1 MLPAVNDDLQKDF
14 EIEEETSHTYKLD
27 LNNSTIAGYV
37 DDLEAMKQAIYL
49 ILNIERYEYL
59 IYSWN
64 YGIELNDLYGQPIPF
79 VLPELKRRITE
90 ALVQDSRIL
99 GVDNFSFETNKGK
112 VHATFT
118 VHTIFGDVE
127 AERVVNIWCMKI

>member
-14 EIEEETSHTYKLD
+14 EIEEQPTYTYKLNLD
-27 LNNSTIAGYV
+27 NSTIAGYV

-99 GVDNFSFETNKGK
+99 RVDNFSFETNKGK

-127 AERVVNIWCMKI
+127 AERVVNI

>member
-14 EIEEETSHTYKLD
+14 EIEEETSYTYKLNLD
-27 LNNSTIAGYV
+27 KSIIAGYV
-37 DDLEAMKQAIYL
+37 DELEAMKQAIYL

-79 VLPELKRRITE
+79 VLPELERRITE
-90 ALVQDSRIL
+90 ALLQDTRIT

-127 AERVVNIWCMKI
+127 AERTVNIGV

>member
-27 LNNSTIAGYV
+27 LDNSTIAGYV

-64 YGIELNDLYGQPIPF
+64 YGIELADLFGQPTSF

-127 AERVVNIWCMKI
+127 AEKVVTI

>member
-1 MLPAVNDDLQKDF
+1 MIPTTNDDLINDF
-14 EIEEETSHTYKLD
+14 EYEELPTKTFKL
-27 LNNSTIAGYV
+27 NIPSNTIIGFT
-37 DDLEAMKQAIYL
+37 DGLEAMKQAIYL
-49 ILNIERYEYL
+49 ILNIERYEHI

-64 YGIELNDLYGQPIPF
+64 YGIELEDLFGQPISF

-90 ALVQDSRIL
+90 ALLQDTRIL

-127 AERVVNIWCMKI
+127 AEKVVNL

>member
-1 MLPAVNDDLQKDF
+1 
-14 EIEEETSHTYKLD
+14 
-27 LNNSTIAGYV
+27 
-37 DDLEAMKQAIYL
+37 MK
-49 ILNIERYEYL
+49 
-59 IYSWN
+59 
-64 YGIELNDLYGQPIPF
+64 F

-99 GVDNFSFETNKGK
+99 GVDAFSFEVNRGK

-127 AERVVNIWCMKI
+127 AEKVVNL

>member
-27 LNNSTIAGYV
+27 LDNSTIAGYV

-64 YGIELNDLYGQPIPF
+64 YGIELADLFGQPTSF

-127 AERVVNIWCMKI
+127 AERVVTI

>member
-27 LNNSTIAGYV
+27 LDNSTIAGYV

-112 VHATFT
+112 VHATFS

-127 AERVVNIWCMKI
+127 AERVVTI

>member
-27 LNNSTIAGYV
+27 LDNSTIAGYV

-112 VHATFT
+112 VHVTFT

-127 AERVVNIWCMKI
+127 AERVVTI

>member
-27 LNNSTIAGYV
+27 LDNSTIAGYV

-90 ALVQDSRIL
+90 ALIQDSRIL
-99 GVDNFSFETNKGK
+99 GVDNFSFET
-112 VHATFT
+112 
-118 VHTIFGDVE
+118 I
-127 AERVVNIWCMKI
+127 R

>member
-27 LNNSTIAGYV
+27 LDNSTIAGYV

-90 ALVQDSRIL
+90 ALTQDSRIL

-127 AERVVNIWCMKI
+127 AEKVVTI

>member
-27 LNNSTIAGYV
+27 LDNSTIAGYV

-99 GVDNFSFETNKGK
+99 RVDNFSFETNKGK

-127 AERVVNIWCMKI
+127 AERVVTI

>member
-1 MLPAVNDDLQKDF
+1 MIPAVNDDLQKDF
-14 EIEEETSHTYKLD
+14 EIEEQPTYTYKLNID
-27 LNNSTIAGYV
+27 SNSIIGFT
-37 DDLEAMKQAIYL
+37 DELEAMKQAIYL

-127 AERVVNIWCMKI
+127 AEKVVTI

>member
-27 LNNSTIAGYV
+27 LDNSTIAGYV

-127 AERVVNIWCMKI
+127 AERVVNI

>member
-27 LNNSTIAGYV
+27 LDNSTIAGYV

-127 AERVVNIWCMKI
+127 AEKVVNL

>member
-14 EIEEETSHTYKLD
+14 NIEEETSYTYKLNLD
-27 LNNSTIAGYV
+27 ELIIAGFV
-37 DDLEAMKQAIYL
+37 DGLEAMKQAIYL

-127 AERVVNIWCMKI
+127 AEKVVNV

>member
-14 EIEEETSHTYKLD
+14 EIEEETSHTYKLNLD
-27 LNNSTIAGYV
+27 ESIIAGFV
-37 DDLEAMKQAIYL
+37 DELEAVKQAIYL

-99 GVDNFSFETNKGK
+99 GVDAFSFEVNRGK

-127 AERVVNIWCMKI
+127 AEKVVNL